1 MSFRV
6 QVHSQG
12 AIVRDRAFT
21 GARVAAAYYRAQVEA
36 FAGEKGIS
44 VYLEE
49 REGNKWITRKV
60 AA

>member
-21 GARVAAAYYRAQVEA
+21 GPRVAAAYYRAQVEA

-44 VYLEE
+44 VYLVE
-49 REGNKWITRKV
+49 RAGNQWITKKV
-60 AA
+60 KG